1 MMLRQPTFRR
11 FAMGPLLGA
20 ALATLT
26 LIGPLPAMARGLP
39 TAQQPDSGL
48 PIASSLEGNY
58 LAGRFA
64 GSISD
69 YRASADYFASALLDA
84 PDDKFLL
91 ERALS
96 LYIAAG
102 ELNEVR
108 AFADRLSAVDAES
121 PIAALTIGLDDFQAG
136 HWDDAIKAFQ
146 HAKSGPLLTLA
157 VEILSAWAEQGAGK
171 TDEALAR
178 LAKLDGEKWYV
189 FFRHYHAGLIAT
201 VAGRNDLAAQEL
213 KAAIALDDGPVSV
226 IDAATRAF
234 ARNGD
239 YDAAKATIDKALA
252 AAPGHPLLKEV
263 AAAISS
269 KNRTPPR
276 VRTVNE
282 GAAEILSGL
291 GSAVVREDTNDF
303 GVIFL
308 QLALALDPAD
318 DMTRIT
324 LAENFERLNR
334 PDDAITILDKVPS
347 RSPLRRNA
355 EIMIAFD
362 YNALDRV
369 DEARA
374 ALKRV
379 IRKNPKDKEAL
390 NGLGNIL
397 RTRKMFAEA
406 ADIYTRTIKA
416 IGDQPQTDDWQ
427 VFYNRGIT
435 YERTNRWPEAE
446 ADFKKALELKPDQPL
461 VLNYLGYSWVD
472 KGLNLKDGM
481 ALIEKA
487 VSLSPTDG
495 YIVDSLGWA
504 HYKLGQYDEAA
515 DQLERAVSLMPSD
528 PTINDHLGDAYW
540 QVGRRLEARFQ
551 WNHAKA
557 SKPEPDDLAK
567 IEAKIAHG
575 LVQDDASKTPTE
587 SAESKPAGTNPTK
600 PGQATP

>member
-26 LIGPLPAMARGLP
+26 FAGALPAGARGM
-39 TAQQPDSGL
+39 AAAQPDSGL

-64 GSISD
+64 VSLSD
-69 YRASADYFASALLDA
+69 YRASADYFASALLES

-108 AFADRLSAVDAES
+108 AFAERLSAVDAES
-121 PIAALTIGLDDFQAG
+121 PIASLTIGLDDFKAG
-136 HWDDAIKAFQ
+136 RWDEAIASFQ

-178 LAKLDGEKWYV
+178 LAKLDGEKWYL
-189 FFRHYHAGLIAT
+189 FFRHYHAGLIAS
-201 VAGRNDLAAQEL
+201 VAGRGDLAAQEL
-213 KAAIALDDGPVSV
+213 KAALAIDDGPVSV
-226 IDAATRAF
+226 IDAATRTF

-239 YDAAKATIDKALA
+239 FDAAKATIDKALA
-252 AAPGHPLLKEV
+252 SAPSHPLLMEV
-263 AAAISS
+263 ASIVNA
-269 KNRTPPR
+269 KNRPAPR
-276 VRTVNE
+276 VRTANE

-324 LAENFERLNR
+324 LAENFERLER
-334 PDDAITILDKVPS
+334 ADDAIAILDKVPL

-355 EIMIAFD
+355 DIMIAFD

-374 ALKRV
+374 TLKRV
-379 IRKNPKDKEAL
+379 VRKNPKDKEAL

-397 RTRKMFAEA
+397 RTRKMFIEA
-406 ADIYTRTIKA
+406 ADVYTRTIKA
-416 IGDQPQTDDWQ
+416 IGDQPQSEDWQ
-427 VFYNRGIT
+427 VFYNRGIA

-461 VLNYLGYSWVD
+461 VLNYLGYSWID

-504 HYKLGQYDEAA
+504 HYKLSQYDEAV
-515 DQLERAVSLMPSD
+515 DELERAVTLMPSD

-557 SKPEPDDLAK
+557 SKPEPNDLAK
-567 IEAKIAHG
+567 IEAKIEHG
-575 LVQDDASKTPTE
+575 LVQDNTSKAA
-587 SAESKPAGTNPTK
+587 AEAVDTK
-600 PGQATP
+600 PVQAAP

>member
-20 ALATLT
+20 ALATLAFAGT
-26 LIGPLPAMARGLP
+26 LPAGARGM
-39 TAQQPDSGL
+39 AAAQPDTGL

-69 YRASADYFASALLDA
+69 YRASADYFASALLEA

-102 ELNEVR
+102 ELTEVR
-108 AFADRLSAVDAES
+108 AYAERLSAIDIDS
-121 PIAALTIGLDDFQAG
+121 PIASLTIGLDDFKAG
-136 HWDDAIKAFQ
+136 RWDDAIASFQ
-146 HAKSGPLLTLA
+146 HARSGPLLTLA

-171 TDEALAR
+171 TDQALAR
-178 LAKLDGEKWYV
+178 LAKLDGEKWYL
-189 FFRHYHAGLIAT
+189 FFRHYHAGLIAS
-201 VAGRNDLAAQEL
+201 VAGRSDVAAQEL
-213 KAAIALDDGPVSV
+213 KAALAIDDGPVSV
-226 IDAATRAF
+226 IDAATRTF

-239 YDAAKATIDKALA
+239 FDAAKATIDKALA
-252 AAPGHPLLKEV
+252 SAPDHPLLKEV
-263 AAAISS
+263 AAMVNA
-269 KNRTPPR
+269 KNRPAPR

-324 LAENFERLNR
+324 LAENFERLER
-334 PDDAITILDKVPS
+334 ADDAIAILDKVPI

-355 EIMIAFD
+355 DIMIAFD

-374 ALKRV
+374 TLKRV
-379 IRKNPKDKEAL
+379 IRRNPKDKEAL

-406 ADIYTRTIKA
+406 ADVYTRTIKA
-416 IGDQPQTDDWQ
+416 IGDQPQTEDWQ
-427 VFYNRGIT
+427 VFYNRGIA

-504 HYKLGQYDEAA
+504 HYKLGDYEEAVNE
-515 DQLERAVSLMPSD
+515 LERAVSLMPSD

-540 QVGRRLEARFQ
+540 QVGRHLEAHFQ

-557 SKPEPDDLAK
+557 SKPEPEDLVK
-567 IEAKIAHG
+567 IEAKIEHG
-575 LVQDDASKTPTE
+575 LVQDNTSKAA
-587 SAESKPAGTNPTK
+587 AESSVDTK
-600 PGQATP
+600 PTQATP